1 MLRTV
6 ILQCSTWLHRLGAC
20 RQAAFIL
27 LYLIRDCTALA
38 LVARLYLFCS
48 SQYYCHLLAAIWNPL
63 GLSVIFSMKM
73 LCSVKITWCVTPTSH
88 LHFPTHAVT
97 TRWYNTYVSLIFHAR
112 LPFQEDLACTITH
125 VAALNS
131 YCPYAGN
138 LTLCSLLVKY
148 FSRLLSS
155 IRPKTD
161 VWWYSFFLSAVG
173 RCSLIALI
181 TLYLYSYF
189 RCCSSLFIPVRRQM
203 RSFTFCCYSS
213 LFTCSE
219 TDIATEVA
227 ALWFSYIWLSSSVLG
242 QMLQPK
248 LLHFDSFLI
257 IHHKIDVA
265 TKVAAHLFHSRL
277 FVSLSAAFRRRYWNL
292 MVRYALMKPMRD

>member
-1 MLRTV
+1 ML
-6 ILQCSTWLHRLGAC
+6 LQRGD
-20 RQAAFIL
+20 I
-27 LYLIRDCTALA
+27 
-38 LVARLYLFCS
+38 
-48 SQYYCHLLAAIWNPL
+48 
-63 GLSVIFSMKM
+63 
-73 LCSVKITWCVTPTSH
+73 TPTS
-88 LHFPTHAVT
+88 
-97 TRWYNTYVSLIFHAR
+97 RWSFSLTLDSPSR
-112 LPFQEDLACTITH
+112 ELWLVWLPMWLALIC
-125 VAALNS
+125 
-131 YCPYAGN
+131 YCPYAEA
-138 LTLCSLLVKY
+138 LTLCSSLVK
-148 FSRLLSS
+148 SS

-203 RSFTFCCYSS
+203 RSFTIRCYSS

-227 ALWFSYIWLSSSVLG
+227 ALWFSYIWLSSSVLR

-248 LLHFDSFLI
+248 LLHFDSLIFDSRHPSWDRCCNRSCCTFDPLLI

-265 TKVAAHLFHSRL
+265 SK
-277 FVSLSAAFRRRYWNL
+277 
-292 MVRYALMKPMRD
+292 